1 MPEDPTNPLA
11 ELIRTTRETAG
22 LTLYA
27 LGEKSGVP
35 RSRIFRIEAGE
46 TTNPGKDTMNRL
58 AKALDID
65 AEALY
70 EAHWKT
76 NQQPLPGASTYLRS
90 RYRLTPE
97 QIKSVEKLI
106 DSFGDKPRDT

>member
-1 MPEDPTNPLA
+1 MPDANMNPLA
-11 ELIRTTRETAG
+11 ELIRMTRESAG

-27 LGEKSGVP
+27 LEAKSGVP
-35 RSRIFRIEAGE
+35 RSHIFRMESGKA
-46 TTNPGKDTMNRL
+46 TNPGKDVMNRL

-97 QIKSVEKLI
+97 QIQSVEKLI
-106 DSFGDKPRDT
+106 DSFDDKPRDT